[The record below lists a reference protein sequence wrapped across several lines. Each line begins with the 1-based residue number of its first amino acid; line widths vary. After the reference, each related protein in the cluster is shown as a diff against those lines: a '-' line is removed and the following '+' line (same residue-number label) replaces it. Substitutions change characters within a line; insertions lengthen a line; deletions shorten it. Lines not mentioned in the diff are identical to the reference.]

1 MTCTVQEGEC
11 VLSLAASAGL
21 YWETVWNHPENSA
34 LRALRERP
42 NALKA
47 GDRLF
52 VPDRAFRQE
61 ERGVEACHRFCALGV
76 PARLRLRLRVRGQV
90 LASTDFILTVDG
102 HRITGQTDDGGNLDV
117 SILPDAA
124 EAKLRLRGDAGEYT
138 LKLGWLDPV
147 TETKGIQARLTNL
160 GYSTRGIDGD
170 FGKNSRSAM
179 QTLQKDLK
187 MAKTALP
194 DEVLRTRLVQEYGC

>member
-90 LASTDFILTVDG
+90 LASSDFILTVDG

>member
-34 LRALRERP
+34 LRALREHP